1 MDVRSK
7 IQKVRQASQDTGLK
21 VLVYGASG
29 VGKTTLCATTGAP
42 EKTLVLS
49 AEAGLLSIAESNVDT
64 MRIDGIADLREAH
77 KFLSEG
83 KHEYTWVC
91 LDSLS
96 EIAEQVLS
104 GGKDDKKNL
113 LQAYG
118 EMADQLIR
126 LVKTFR
132 DLPVNVVM
140 TCKGLAKDDEGR
152 QTWAPSLPGQRLPN
166 ELPFLFDEVFC
177 LVAAVKDGEV
187 RRALRTTSDGKYLA
201 KDRSGRLS
209 EWEQP
214 NLAAIYAKIHGPRVT
229 AV

>member
-1 MDVRSK
+1 MDVKSR
-7 IQKVRQASQDTGLK
+7 IQKVRQAAQDTGLK

-29 VGKTTLCATTGAP
+29 VGKTTLCATTGEP
-42 EKTLVLS
+42 GKTLVLS
-49 AEAGLLSIAESNVDT
+49 AEAGLLSIASSDVDT
-64 MRIDGIADLREAH
+64 MRIDSISDLRAAH
-77 KFLSEG
+77 KYLAAMDHG
-83 KHEYTWVC
+83 YTWVC

-104 GGKDDKKNL
+104 DGKEDKKNL

-118 EMADQLIR
+118 EMADQLVK
-126 LVKTFR
+126 LVKSFR

-140 TCKGLAKDDEGR
+140 TCKGKAKDDEGK
-152 QTWAPSLPGQRLPN
+152 QVWAPSLPGQRLAD

-177 LVAAVKDGEV
+177 LVAAVRDGEV

-214 NLAAIYAKIHGPRVT
+214 NLANILAKIHGPRVA